1 MQQITE
7 MLKENEE
14 QRKCKF
20 QDMEKRPEV
29 MFDEVLR
36 RNTQLLREKEQ
47 KELLSKQHMKR
58 CNPSSKPQRKI
69 DKALRRNAP
78 LLNEKEQK
86 EAVYQQIVCKLQVSE
101 KNNEDLRVMFEEDKS
116 QKDMKSLLQELQQR
130 HEALQTIH

>member
-1 MQQITE
+1 
-7 MLKENEE
+7 
-14 QRKCKF
+14 
-20 QDMEKRPEV
+20 
-29 MFDEVLR
+29 
-36 RNTQLLREKEQ
+36 
-47 KELLSKQHMKR
+47 MKR